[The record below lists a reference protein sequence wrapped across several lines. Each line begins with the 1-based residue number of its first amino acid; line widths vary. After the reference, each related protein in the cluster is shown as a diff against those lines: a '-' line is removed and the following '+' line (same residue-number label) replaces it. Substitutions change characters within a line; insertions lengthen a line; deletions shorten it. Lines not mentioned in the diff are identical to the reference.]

1 MSVNTIWVQPSSRFG
16 GRPEPAQASWGRPL
30 RVAQAVLTVSDITG
44 AALDRLLAAV
54 YKALQMLS
62 RQDLI
67 LHIPTVVQNLV
78 RLVWAF

>member
-1 MSVNTIWVQPSSRFG
+1 M
-16 GRPEPAQASWGRPL
+16 